1 MRKLKTHDHLFNR
14 LENYYEN
21 MDCIFCKIAKKEIP
35 SKIITE
41 TEKSIAFLDTFPL
54 SRGHTLIIP
63 KHHYEKVH
71 DVTVDDNTDLFE
83 TLHKVISKVD
93 KITGSTLLAIHN
105 GKGSGQEIPH
115 VHVHLIPRQPDD
127 LAGPV
132 HSMFKNRPKLSDD
145 ELDKLCTEIKES

>member
-1 MRKLKTHDHLFNR
+1 
-14 LENYYEN
+14 

-35 SKIITE
+35 AKIVTE

-63 KHHYEKVH
+63 KHHYEKVQ

-115 VHVHLIPRQPDD
+115 VHVHLIPRKPGD

>member
-1 MRKLKTHDHLFNR
+1 
-14 LENYYEN
+14 
-21 MDCIFCKIAKKEIP
+21 MDCIFCKIAKKEITA
-35 SKIITE
+35 KIVTE

-63 KHHYEKVH
+63 KHHYEKVQ
-71 DVTVDDNTDLFE
+71 DITVDDNTDLFE
-83 TLHKVISKVD
+83 TLRKVISKVD

-132 HSMFKNRPKLSDD
+132 HSMFKNKPKLSDY
-145 ELDKLCTEIKES
+145 ELDKLCAEIKES

>member
-1 MRKLKTHDHLFNR
+1 
-14 LENYYEN
+14 
-21 MDCIFCKIAKKEIP
+21 MDCIFCKIAKKEILA
-35 SKIITE
+35 KIVTE

-63 KHHYEKVH
+63 KHHYEKVQ
-71 DVTVDDNTDLFE
+71 DITVDDNTDLFE

-115 VHVHLIPRQPDD
+115 VHVHLIPRKPGDS
-127 LAGPV
+127 AGPV
-132 HSMFKNRPKLSDD
+132 HSMFKNRPKLSED
-145 ELDKLCTEIKES
+145 ELDKLCTEIKNS